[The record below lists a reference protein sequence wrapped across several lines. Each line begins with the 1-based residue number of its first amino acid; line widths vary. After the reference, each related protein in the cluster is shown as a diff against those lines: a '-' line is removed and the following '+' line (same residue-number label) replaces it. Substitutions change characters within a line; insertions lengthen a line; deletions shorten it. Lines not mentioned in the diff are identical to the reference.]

1 MFKRRKPRRN
11 KRKGKK
17 TKRRFVF
24 LGRFLLVFKIIIGLG
39 AVAATSG
46 LFVFI
51 HDFVTQSDYFRTQ
64 TITIEGYER
73 LSQKQIADQAQVRK
87 GMNVL
92 AVNLTMVRKKLL
104 AHPWI
109 EEAEVNREI
118 PSGLTIRIKE
128 HVPLA
133 IVDLGHKFLI
143 NESGEI
149 FKEWASG
156 DPDHFPIVT
165 GLQMADIAT
174 FDRNDE
180 RETFHP
186 MNPLPGED
194 QAKDAQYHYSP
205 LDAVMHVLRLGQDS
219 KSVLPNR
226 LIKQIRVDREIG
238 LTLHA
243 GTQVGIIKLG
253 YHQYPHKY
261 SMLKHIMMVLNK
273 RHTLPVFDRI
283 DLNNL
288 NRIVISPRRSK
299 APSGDDKEV

>member
-1 MFKRRKPRRN
+1 MLSRRKPRKNR
-11 KRKGKK
+11 RKGKK
-17 TKRRFVF
+17 AKRRFVF
-24 LGRFLLVFKIIIGLG
+24 LGRFLFVFKIIIGLG

-46 LFVFI
+46 LFVLI
-51 HDFVTQSDYFRTQ
+51 HDVVTQSDYFRAQ
-64 TITIEGYER
+64 TITIEGSER

-109 EEAEVNREI
+109 AEAEVNREI

-128 HVPLA
+128 HAPLA

-149 FKEWASG
+149 FKEWTSG
-156 DPDHFPIVT
+156 DPDHFPMVT
-165 GLQMADIAT
+165 GLQMADIAR

-180 RETFHP
+180 REAFHP
-186 MNPLPGED
+186 ANPLPGED

-253 YHQYPHKY
+253 YHRYPHKY
-261 SMLKHIMMVLNK
+261 NMLKHIMMVLNK
-273 RHTLPVFDRI
+273 RQTLPVIDRI

-288 NRIVISPRRSK
+288 NRIVVSPRRSK

>member
-1 MFKRRKPRRN
+1 MFIRRKPRKNR
-11 KRKGKK
+11 RKGKK
-17 TKRRFVF
+17 AKRRFVF
-24 LGRFLLVFKIIIGLG
+24 LGRILIVFKIIFGLG

-51 HDFVTQSDYFRTQ
+51 YDVVTQCDYFGTE

-92 AVNLTMVRKKLL
+92 AINLTMVRKKLL

-109 EEAEVNREI
+109 AEAEVNREI

-128 HVPLA
+128 HAPLA

-143 NESGEI
+143 NERGEI
-149 FKEWASG
+149 FKEWTSG
-156 DPDHFPIVT
+156 DPDHFPMVT

-174 FDRNDE
+174 YDRHAQ
-180 RETFHP
+180 RKTFHP
-186 MNPLPGED
+186 VNPLTGED
-194 QAKDAQYHYSP
+194 QVKDAQYHYSP

-226 LIKQIRVDREIG
+226 LIKEIQVDREIG

-243 GTQVGIIKLG
+243 VTQVGIIKLG
-253 YHQYPHKY
+253 YNQYPHKY

-273 RHTLPVFDRI
+273 RQTLPVFDRI

-288 NRIVISPRRSK
+288 NRIVISPRRAKTS
-299 APSGDDKEV
+299 SGDDKEV

>member
-1 MFKRRKPRRN
+1 MFKRRKARKNRR
-11 KRKGKK
+11 KSKK
-17 TKRRFVF
+17 AKRRFVF
-24 LGRFLLVFKIIIGLG
+24 LGRFLLVFRIIIGLG
-39 AVAATSG
+39 AIAATSG
-46 LFVFI
+46 LFVFM
-51 HDFVTQSDYFRTQ
+51 HDVVTQCDYFRTQ
-64 TITIEGYER
+64 TITIEGCER

-87 GMNVL
+87 DMNIL
-92 AVNLTMVRKKLL
+92 AINLTMVRKKLL

-109 EEAEVNREI
+109 AEAEVNREI
-118 PSGLTIRIKE
+118 PARLTIRIKE
-128 HVPLA
+128 HAPLA

-143 NESGEI
+143 NESGKI
-149 FKEWASG
+149 FKEWTSG
-156 DPDHFPIVT
+156 DPDHLPMVT

-174 FDRNDE
+174 FDRQDA

-186 MNPLPGED
+186 TNPLLVED
-194 QAKDAQYHYSP
+194 QAKDAQYHFSP

-243 GTQVGIIKLG
+243 GIQVGIIKLG

-261 SMLKHIMMVLNK
+261 SMLQHIMMVLKK
-273 RHTLPVFDRI
+273 RQTLPVFDRI